1 MSVSEGTAACSV
13 LLFIFDFVG
22 GGTKNLLTD
31 LEPYSNLLCK
41 FNGTY
46 MFYFERIE

>member
-1 MSVSEGTAACSV
+1 MTVSEGTAAGSV

-22 GGTKNLLTD
+22 GETKNLLTD
-31 LEPYSNLLCK
+31 LEPYSNHLCK

-46 MFYFERIE
+46 MFYFERFE